1 MKLNVGVLGGGSWGT
16 TVASLT
22 SKNSNTILWAR
33 NSETVQEINE
43 HQTNSKYLP
52 KANLNSALKA
62 SNSIEDTVKNADVII
77 MGVPS
82 QHFRAVLET
91 AKPFIRPWIPIV
103 SLSKGLELGTNMRMT
118 EIIAEVLPGH
128 PAGVLTGPNLAKEIH
143 SGKAAAAVIA
153 MVDKTIARKLQK
165 VFSSGLFRVYT
176 NNDVIGCELGGA
188 LKNIMAI
195 ATGMGDGANA
205 GDNTRAAVITRGLS
219 ELTRLGVAMGGKRR
233 TFSGLAGMGDLV
245 ATCSSS
251 KSRNHHVGFQLGQGK
266 SLEQII
272 EDMSEVAE
280 GVKTAKAVMELSK
293 KYNVEMPIST
303 EVYKVLYE
311 RNTVND
317 AFRGLIR
324 LETGSEQEAG

>member
-22 SKNSNTILWAR
+22 AKNCDTILWAR
-33 NSETVQEINE
+33 NPETVKEINE
-43 HQTNSKYLP
+43 HQTNDKYLP
-52 KANLNSALKA
+52 KAKLNKALKA
-62 SNSIEDTVKNADVII
+62 SSSIEDTVKHADVII

-82 QHFRAVLET
+82 QHFRMVLET
-91 AKPFIRPWIPIV
+91 AKPFIRPWVPIV
-103 SLSKGLELGTNMRMT
+103 SLAKGLELGTNMRMT

-143 SGKAAAAVIA
+143 SGQAAAAVIA
-153 MVDKTIARKLQK
+153 MVDKTIAKKLQK

-272 EDMSEVAE
+272 EEMSEVAE

-293 KYNVEMPIST
+293 KYRVEMPISR

-311 RNTVND
+311 GNTVND

-324 LETGSEQEAG
+324 LETGSEKEAG